1 MRCQVVGRPEAA
13 GGCRPGPPTIE
24 RKAIKVEHSPHPAEM
39 VVVPWQ
45 DPVAEALGHWPGDP
59 YIE

>member
-1 MRCQVVGRPEAA
+1 
-13 GGCRPGPPTIE
+13 
-24 RKAIKVEHSPHPAEM
+24 M